1 MKGFVEDI
9 ESRTLSNTLY
19 REVIYTDERLQLVI
33 MHLLPGEEIG
43 EEVHGLDQFLR
54 IESGT
59 GVVELEGE
67 VFPIK
72 DGTAVVVPQGVR
84 HNVKNI
90 SPEHPLKLYSIY
102 TPPEHAPGTV
112 HKTKAEALAS
122 EEHYEG

>member
-9 ESRTLSNTLY
+9 ESRTLANTLY

-43 EEVHGLDQFLR
+43 EEVHELDQFLR

-72 DGTAVVVPQGVR
+72 DGTAVVVPQGIR
-84 HNVKNI
+84 HNVKNT
-90 SPEHPLKLYSIY
+90 STEHPLKLYSIY